1 MCAKTENGLSQ
12 EKHMKNFLKTAIFSV
27 LMVLLLVGIQRVFT
41 PSLKNLLSDQAP
53 AETILEF
60 EKMWDTDCIQAIF
73 LGTSHVLWSVD
84 PMQIYEKTGIPVYNM
99 GTALQ
104 PLEGSYYFLK
114 KAFQSQR
121 PKYVFFD
128 VSALFYT
135 DQSPSD
141 LAFHNILDPAN
152 WDSDKLIFAAQYAS
166 RFPKE
171 KQAEC
176 FFWRVISTL

>member
-1 MCAKTENGLSQ
+1 
-12 EKHMKNFLKTAIFSV
+12 MKNFLKTAIFSV